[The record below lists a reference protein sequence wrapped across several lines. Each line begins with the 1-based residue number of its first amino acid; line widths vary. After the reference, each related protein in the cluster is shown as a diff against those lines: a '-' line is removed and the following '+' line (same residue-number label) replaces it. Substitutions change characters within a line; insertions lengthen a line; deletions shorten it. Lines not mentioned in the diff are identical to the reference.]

1 MRFARRAASA
11 LARTRFGGAGVP
23 RPSSPIL
30 HALLVEKNARLA
42 EKDERLEDAKA
53 RLAFTVRDKDERL
66 AEKDERLTDTVRTM
80 DARLTDT
87 VRTMDARLAD
97 TVRTMDARLAD
108 AGALLFEVRKSAVRD
123 LALAKHDADVARSVV
138 DARGLFEACVAELAS
153 QLVNAGRKPPG
164 IAQSS
169 VSARLALLFTDCPEF
184 VAYLNSVAADNSV
197 PSDVLL
203 RQAKKL
209 YDVLSERLHATKAGG
224 GPVDVSVALFERSG
238 HPTLVAFAALVHFA
252 GRDLRLYNFDRS
264 SSSVKLG
271 IPPRI
276 A

>member
-11 LARTRFGGAGVP
+11 LAHTRFGGAGVP

-30 HALLVEKNARLA
+30 HALLVEK
-42 EKDERLEDAKA
+42 
-53 RLAFTVRDKDERL
+53 
-66 AEKDERLTDTVRTM
+66 
-80 DARLTDT
+80 DARLPDT
-87 VRTMDARLAD
+87 VRTMDARLAEK
-97 TVRTMDARLAD
+97 DARLAD
-108 AGALLFEVRKSAVRD
+108 AGALHFEMRKSAVRD

-224 GPVDVSVALFERSG
+224 SPVDVSVALFERSG

-252 GRDLRLYNFDRS
+252 GRDLRLYKFDRSS

>member
-42 EKDERLEDAKA
+42 EKDERLAEKDERLADAKA

-66 AEKDERLTDTVRTM
+66 AEKDERLT
-80 DARLTDT
+80 
-87 VRTMDARLAD
+87 D

>member
-42 EKDERLEDAKA
+42 EKDA
-53 RLAFTVRDKDERL
+53 RI
-66 AEKDERLTDTVRTM
+66 AEK
-80 DARLTDT
+80 
-87 VRTMDARLAD
+87 
-97 TVRTMDARLAD
+97 DARLAD
-108 AGALLFEVRKSAVRD
+108 AGALHFEMRKSAVRD

>member
-42 EKDERLEDAKA
+42 EKDERLAEKDERLADAKA
-53 RLAFTVRDKDERL
+53 RLAFTGR
-66 AEKDERLTDTVRTM
+66 EKDERLTDTVRTM
-80 DARLTDT
+80 D
-87 VRTMDARLAD
+87 
-97 TVRTMDARLAD
+97 
-108 AGALLFEVRKSAVRD
+108 ALLFEVRKSAVRD

>member
-66 AEKDERLTDTVRTM
+66 AEKDERLT
-80 DARLTDT
+80 
-87 VRTMDARLAD
+87 D

-203 RQAKKL
+203 RKAKKL